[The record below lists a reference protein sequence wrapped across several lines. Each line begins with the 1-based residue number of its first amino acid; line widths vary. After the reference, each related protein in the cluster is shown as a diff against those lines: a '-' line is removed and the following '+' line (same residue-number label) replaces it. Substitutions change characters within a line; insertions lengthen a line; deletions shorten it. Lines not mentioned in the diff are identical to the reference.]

1 MKTLLLLLSS
11 ALPAACALGPDFCAS
26 CHEIRP
32 LIDNWKTSTHRGI
45 ECTKCHEYTIG
56 RNVQRLTEHVKGEV
70 PEQPKIGSPNS
81 RLRSACTGRKPT
93 ARSSGYTECILRLRT
108 DFCARTTAVVECLNA
123 GRARTARVELP

>member
-45 ECTKCHEYTIG
+45 ECALCRLFLIVRFLSGRLLNTRFIFRIRQPGG
-56 RNVQRLTEHVKGEV
+56 RN
-70 PEQPKIGSPNS
+70 
-81 RLRSACTGRKPT
+81 
-93 ARSSGYTECILRLRT
+93 SGFLCGGIECLLFFRPLRLR
-108 DFCARTTAVVECLNA
+108 RRSLV
-123 GRARTARVELP
+123 R